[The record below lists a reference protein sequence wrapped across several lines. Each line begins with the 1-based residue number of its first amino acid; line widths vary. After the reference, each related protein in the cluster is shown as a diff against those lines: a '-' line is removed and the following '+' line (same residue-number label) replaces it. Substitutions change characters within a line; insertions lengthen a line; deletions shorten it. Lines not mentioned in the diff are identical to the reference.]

1 MEKSQLQEIIK
12 NCKSILA
19 TDQIKELQNQV
30 PQYSWVLLLKLF
42 DYYEKERGLLD
53 KNFVT
58 GIPEKFRWVDWA
70 DTGDNSITGDAL
82 SKFIQFEL
90 FPTLSELSPQKGAE
104 SRQVL
109 ASTFSDFKQKV
120 ASGTNL
126 RLIVDEINKIK
137 LDEPDTIP
145 NLRDIYTEEL
155 VKWVNDAEKTAYFFT
170 PRAICKFIVSV
181 IKPNFKNNEKVFDPA
196 SGLGGFLLESYNYMK
211 GDVGPVEDLKKLRY
225 ESLIGQDKNPEFFLC
240 GVVNMMLNGIDTPNM
255 FNINSLVRPTK
266 EILPEGEYEIVMSN
280 PSYNEKESK
289 SIAKNNDIETGD
301 SALHF
306 LLLAMEELKDKGRGA
321 FILPNGPLF
330 GHGKA
335 DLVKNKLLD
344 GFNLHTIV
352 KLPSSI
358 FKPRTSIDTN
368 ILFFEKGTPTKEIWF
383 YDMPLPQRLEDESK
397 KKKNL
402 SFSKGKPVLD
412 EDFTDVLKWFDK
424 KEENQYAWKVSVD
437 DLKTTNDKGK
447 IEVNLDIKN
456 PSDVEP
462 TIDLSPHELI
472 QQIISDEKKTLGL
485 LEDVE
490 NLINTEIP
498 K

>member
-19 TDQIKELQNQV
+19 TDQIKELQNQI
-30 PQYSWVLLLKLF
+30 PQYSWILFLKLF

-109 ASTFSDFKQKV
+109 ASTFSNFKQKV

-137 LDEPDTIP
+137 LNEPDTIP

-155 VKWVNDAEKTAYFFT
+155 VQWANDAEKTAYFFT

-211 GDVGPVEDLKKLRY
+211 GDVGPIEDLKKLRY

-280 PSYNEKESK
+280 PDYNEKESK
-289 SIAKNNDIETGD
+289 SIAKNNDIETGN

-306 LLLAMEELKDKGRGA
+306 LLLAMEELKDQGRGA
-321 FILPNGPLF
+321 VILPNGPLF
-330 GHGKA
+330 GRKKA
-335 DLVKNKLLD
+335 DVVKNKLLD
-344 GFNLHTIV
+344 GFNLHTIIR
-352 KLPSSI
+352 LPSSI

-383 YDMPLPQRLEDESK
+383 YDMPLPQRLEDEHK

-402 SFSKGKPVLD
+402 SFSKKKPVLD

-424 KEENQYAWKVSVD
+424 KEDNKYAWKVSVE
-437 DLKTTNDKGK
+437 DLRTTNDKGE

-456 PSDVEP
+456 PNDVEP

-472 QQIISDEKKTLGL
+472 QQIISDEKKTLSL

>member
-456 PSDVEP
+456 PSDVEE
-462 TIDLSPHELI
+462 TID
-472 QQIISDEKKTLGL
+472 
-485 LEDVE
+485 
-490 NLINTEIP
+490 
-498 K
+498 

>member
-1 MEKSQLQEIIK
+1 LE
-12 NCKSILA
+12 
-19 TDQIKELQNQV
+19 TDQIKELQNQI
-30 PQYSWVLLLKLF
+30 PQYSWILLLKLF
-42 DYYEKERGLLD
+42 DYYEEERSLLD

-58 GIPEKFRWVDWA
+58 GIPEKFQWDDWA
-70 DTGDNSITGDAL
+70 NTGDNSITGDTL
-82 SKFIQFEL
+82 TKFVNFEL
-90 FPTLSELSPQKGAE
+90 FPTLSGLTEEKGAE
-104 SRQVL
+104 SRKVL
-109 ASTFSDFKQKV
+109 AYAFSKFKQSV
-120 ASGTNL
+120 SDGTNL
-126 RLIVDEINKIK
+126 RLVVDEINKINF
-137 LDEPDTIP
+137 EETDTIS
-145 NLRDIYTEEL
+145 NLCEIYTNEL
-155 VKWVNDAEKTAYFFT
+155 LQWANDAEKNAYFFT
-170 PRAICKFIVSV
+170 PRPICKFIISV
-181 IKPNFKNNEKVFDPA
+181 VKPNFKNNEKVFDPA

-211 GDVGPVEDLKKLRY
+211 KDVGPKEDLKKLRY
-225 ESLIGQDKNPEFFLC
+225 GSLVGQDKNSNFFLC
-240 GVVNMMLNGIDTPNM
+240 GVLNMMLNGIDTPNM
-255 FNINSLVRPTK
+255 LNINSLSRPTK

-280 PSYNEKESK
+280 PSYNEKEEK
-289 SIAKNNDIETGD
+289 SIAMNNDIETGD
-301 SALHF
+301 TALHF
-306 LLLAMEELKDKGRGA
+306 LLLVMEELKDQGRGA
-321 FILPNGPLF
+321 VILPNGPLF
-330 GHGKA
+330 GRKKA
-335 DLVKNKLLD
+335 DVVKNKLLD

-352 KLPSSI
+352 RLPSSI

-402 SFSKGKPVLD
+402 SFAKGKPVLD

-424 KEENQYAWKVSVD
+424 KEDNKYAWKVSVE
-437 DLKTTNDKGK
+437 DLRTTNDKGE

>member
-1 MEKSQLQEIIK
+1 
-12 NCKSILA
+12 
-19 TDQIKELQNQV
+19 
-30 PQYSWVLLLKLF
+30 
-42 DYYEKERGLLD
+42 
-53 KNFVT
+53 
-58 GIPEKFRWVDWA
+58 
-70 DTGDNSITGDAL
+70 
-82 SKFIQFEL
+82 
-90 FPTLSELSPQKGAE
+90 
-104 SRQVL
+104 
-109 ASTFSDFKQKV
+109 
-120 ASGTNL
+120 
-126 RLIVDEINKIK
+126 
-137 LDEPDTIP
+137 
-145 NLRDIYTEEL
+145 
-155 VKWVNDAEKTAYFFT
+155 
-170 PRAICKFIVSV
+170 
-181 IKPNFKNNEKVFDPA
+181 
-196 SGLGGFLLESYNYMK
+196 
-211 GDVGPVEDLKKLRY
+211 
-225 ESLIGQDKNPEFFLC
+225 
-240 GVVNMMLNGIDTPNM
+240 MMLNGIDTPNM

-368 ILFFEKGTPTKEIWF
+368 ILFFEKGTHTKEIWF
-383 YDMPLPQRLEDESK
+383 YDMPLPQRLEDKSK

-437 DLKTTNDKGK
+437 NLKTTNDKGK

-472 QQIISDEKKTLGL
+472 QQIISDEKKTLDL
-485 LEDVE
+485 LKDVE
-490 NLINTEIP
+490 KLIEKEIP